1 MSALLHVLS
10 VIALLLADPSSSRQ
24 ATAGAVCPAIDP
36 PTPALRVFADPNTRR
51 IRPPEPGEAAKLF
64 AVAAREARTYP
75 VVVLPDGTKI
85 VELDDAFMNYFVIER
100 APDGSVHSRCV
111 NEGSGAAA
119 RPVP

>member
-1 MSALLHVLS
+1 MSVFLYGLAV
-10 VIALLLADPSSSRQ
+10 VALLLTGSASTPEV
-24 ATAGAVCPAIDP
+24 ANGENCPAIDHP
-36 PTPALRVFADPNTRR
+36 PPALRVFVDRR
-51 IRPPEPGEAAKLF
+51 TGKIRPPEAGEAAKLF
-64 AVAAREARTYP
+64 AVAAREARTYQ

-111 NEGSGAAA
+111 TEGSGAAA